1 MKTNSIV
8 DLLNLW
14 QILEIFQNLP
24 EVALFNE
31 QGEEE
36 KLALMNERLK
46 KGNGIYTEPYQAFKS
61 FKGKLH
67 TADRKRTFFCRSYI
81 GVIKKEKVLN
91 KILNFFGMDGE
102 KYRQEKND
110 IIENEWMYLFSVVA
124 NSDNKIIG
132 LPKDIL
138 DRSNTESD
146 DDKGKDE
153 TKTPQLAIKIK
164 PFWFYLS
171 RILNKE
177 ETLLTANEI
186 MKQTELFNDRF
197 TERFRT
203 HYNTYFY
210 WIIDTSFVIKLAS
223 FWKKDKNPFLYY
235 LKQSNY
241 SFVIGIYDGVL
252 EELDKLKDTGGQ
264 GNEQERK
271 ERKKFVL
278 RGLGWLNEIIRT
290 NEYTP
295 SGDRISGKHVKVIP
309 SSHELFKSELSKV
322 DFDGLHKKFKPD
334 SNLKN
339 VDKMVIRFAKY
350 VAEYDSP
357 DNVVLL
363 TTDTTMKLFASEI
376 GVLSTGLLPNIYERE
391 QKGLN
396 EKTAREMVKHFL
408 NWMGLEKFFSPDDF
422 DYPIVSTGKSVENKD
437 FFKEVTKEINEPP
450 SFFVSELDLVKL
462 HFNESKTLQQ
472 YIFGNP
478 DRKMLNPET
487 EIETLKPE
495 NIPPARWLTEKWAKP
510 FFNQALALSEAYRRF
525 LKNDESGIVSVNGP
539 PGTGKTTILRDIV
552 ANIVTQRA
560 YHLANDIINEQNIL
574 TESDSVFGKFYRF
587 TDDKLCNYNIVVAS
601 SNNKAVENISKE
613 LPLMDKVSEYR
624 NEILNEPIFTYFAE
638 CFKNMSNDECWSPIS
653 VALGK
658 KDNLRAVITDYIR
671 ELGIMLKYLWKI
683 NYPSEKERQK
693 AEEKGENLRQL
704 INNISLKQY
713 AKDFLDLYNEI
724 EEIKRLIP
732 FDEMAENNVLT
743 VKDYFETESTQYT
756 AIKDEYM
763 HLSSKINMLDREI
776 RETATLI
783 DDKTEDMANYKQKN
797 KTAFRLSKIPILKNL
812 SFVRNTIEEYQQM
825 QKALNSLTSQ
835 KQQLEESL
843 IELKSQ
849 FSVKERMFNLKTN
862 TMNKLLSLFEKLGI
876 KNVDSKDLE
885 FLSILNAVY
894 NLSDKEKQLFTPY
907 AAEVLERKR
916 KELFFKALR
925 LHYAFVLKHRQE
937 FKHNIDLFF
946 STLNGGGAA
955 QEITGEDV
963 EAIVHFWTAFAF
975 ITPVISTTF
984 HSVTNMFATLTK
996 PNSIGFVIID
1006 EAGQGIP
1013 YYAVGL
1019 LMRAKRAIIVG
1030 DPLQIEPVITIPES
1044 LRDVLIKT
1052 LKAEQIA
1059 GELGVGIGLIIPGL
1073 EKAVQISESED
1084 GFIDTSVQVLADRAS
1099 SIQAVIERDCF
1110 KIPIGIPLRVHFR
1123 CKDPA
1128 FSIANTIAYSNTMIH
1143 GNESN
1148 KNTGRGYFVDVDT
1161 SQASWTKNI
1170 SNIEINT
1177 VNEIL
1182 LKMYKD
1188 RLKDVYIISPFVGIT
1203 FDDVKR
1209 KFKGV
1214 PKGNVGTVHTFQG
1227 KENKIVIILLGG
1239 QRDGAIKW
1247 ATRKPNLLNV
1257 AVTRSKEEIV
1267 IVGDIEKWTKNG
1279 GEMFRKTI
1287 ELLKPLPF

>member
-1 MKTNSIV
+1 M
-8 DLLNLW
+8 D
-14 QILEIFQNLP
+14 
-24 EVALFNE
+24 NE
-31 QGEEE
+31 
-36 KLALMNERLK
+36 
-46 KGNGIYTEPYQAFKS
+46 
-61 FKGKLH
+61 
-67 TADRKRTFFCRSYI
+67 
-81 GVIKKEKVLN
+81 
-91 KILNFFGMDGE
+91 NFD
-102 KYRQEKND
+102 QEKND
-110 IIENEWMYLFSVVA
+110 RIENEWLYLFSVVA
-124 NSDNKIIG
+124 NSDNKIVG
-132 LPKDIL
+132 LPIDL
-138 DRSNTESD
+138 D
-146 DDKGKDE
+146 DDIAEDE
-153 TKTPQLAIKIK
+153 NNEKTPRLAVRIK

-171 RILNKE
+171 RILNRKR
-177 ETLLTANEI
+177 TLLSANEI
-186 MKQTELFNDRF
+186 MDQIELFNDRF
-197 TERFRT
+197 AERFKT
-203 HYNTYFY
+203 YYNTYSY
-210 WIIDTSFVIKLAS
+210 WIIDSSFVIKLAE
-223 FWKKDKNPFLYY
+223 FWKKRENPFLYY

-241 SFVIGIYDGVL
+241 SFIIGIYDGVL
-252 EELDKLKDTGGQ
+252 RELDTLKDKGGQ
-264 GNEQERK
+264 GNEEQKEKRK
-271 ERKKFVL
+271 DLIK

-295 SGDRISGKHVKVIP
+295 NGERISGKHVKRV
-309 SSHELFKSELSKV
+309 SFSHELFKSELSKV
-322 DFDGLHKKFKPD
+322 DFDGLHRKLKPGSKFD
-334 SNLKN
+334 D
-339 VDKMVIRFAKY
+339 VDKAVVRYAKY
-350 VAEYDSP
+350 MAEYNSP

-363 TTDTTMKLFASEI
+363 TTDTTMKLFASEV
-376 GVLSTGLLPNIYERE
+376 GVLSTGLFPDVYERK

-396 EKTAREMVKHFL
+396 RRVAKEMVEHFL
-408 NWMGLEKFFSPDDF
+408 NWLGLEKFFSPDDF

-437 FFKEVTKEINEPP
+437 FFKEVAKEINEPP
-450 SFFVSELDLVKL
+450 SFFVSELDLAKL
-462 HFNESKTLQQ
+462 HFDKSKTLQQ

-478 DRKMLNPET
+478 NRKMLNPET

-495 NIPPARWLTEKWAKP
+495 NIPPARWLTETWAKP

-525 LKNDESGIVSVNGP
+525 LKNDGSGIISVNGP

-587 TDDKLCNYNIVVAS
+587 TDDRLCDYNIVVAS
-601 SNNKAVENISKE
+601 SNNKAVENVSKE

-624 NEILNEPIFTYFAE
+624 NEILNEPIFTHFAE

-658 KDNLRAVITDYIR
+658 KDNLRAVIADYIR

-683 NYPSEKERQK
+683 NYPSEKERQE
-693 AEEKGENLRQL
+693 AGEKGENLRQL
-704 INNISLKQY
+704 INNINLKQY

-763 HLSSKINMLDREI
+763 RLSSKISMLDREI
-776 RETATLI
+776 KETTTLI

-797 KTAFRLSKIPILKNL
+797 KTAFRFSKIPLLKSL
-812 SFVRNTIEEYQQM
+812 SFVRNTIKEYQQM
-825 QKALNSLTSQ
+825 QKSLNSLTSQ

-843 IELKSQ
+843 SKLKSQ
-849 FSVKERMFNLKTN
+849 FSVKERIFNLKTN

-876 KNVDSKDLE
+876 ENADSKELE

-894 NLSDKEKQLFTPY
+894 NSSDKEKQLFTPY
-907 AAEVLERKR
+907 AAEALERKR

-946 STLNGGGAA
+946 GVLNGGGAT
-955 QEITGEDV
+955 QEITDKDIG
-963 EAIVHFWTAFAF
+963 AIVHFWTAFAF

-1059 GELGVGIGLIIPGL
+1059 GELGVGIGLIVPGL

-1099 SIQAVIERDCF
+1099 SIQAVIERDGF

-1161 SQASWTKNI
+1161 SQANWTKNV

-1214 PKGNVGTVHTFQG
+1214 PKGNIGTVHTFQG
-1227 KENKIVIILLGG
+1227 KENKVVIILLGG
-1239 QRDGAIKW
+1239 DKDGAIKW

-1257 AVTRSKEEIV
+1257 AVTRSKEELV

-1279 GEMFRKTI
+1279 GEMFRKAI
-1287 ELLKPLPF
+1287 ELLKPLDGLGYYCAY